1 MMRYFLTACAMT
13 LAPPAFAETQCADHD
28 DLAKA
33 LADQYGEQQRFIGI
47 DTAGN
52 LLEMWVSPGGTFTA
66 LLTQPG
72 GLTCVV
78 AAGNAGN
85 IIAATPQGVDG

>member
-1 MMRYFLTACAMT
+1 MMRYFLTACAIAWG
-13 LAPPAFAETQCADHD
+13 LPAFANPQCADHD
-28 DLAKA
+28 DLATA

-47 DTAGN
+47 DTGGN
-52 LLEMWVSPGGTFTA
+52 LLEMWVSPGGSWTA

-72 GLTCVV
+72 GQTCVV

-85 IIAATPQGVDG
+85 IIAFAPQGVDG

>member
-1 MMRYFLTACAMT
+1 MMRYFLTACAI
-13 LAPPAFAETQCADHD
+13 AWAVPAFAAPQCADHD

-52 LLEMWVSPGGTFTA
+52 LLEMWVSAGGTFTA

-72 GLTCVV
+72 GQPCIV
-78 AAGNAGN
+78 AAGTAGN
-85 IIAATPQGVDG
+85 IIAPQPQGVDG